1 MYSKWISAGS
11 SVLALS
17 LLLAGCN
24 RAAVSTA
31 DHAMGEKV
39 GVGPLT
45 YTVIESNW
53 SSQLGE
59 GFKIRSPQQRFLM
72 ITLSVTNGGGSDI
85 PVPLLTLESSG
96 GRSFVESDNGDGVD
110 NWLGLIRNV
119 SPAQTMQGK
128 ILFDV
133 PLGSYRLRLTDGA
146 GAGAERYSWVSIP
159 LRIDVDTGVQT
170 PTPGDVAK

>member
-1 MYSKWISAGS
+1 MRVRFFSAGGG
-11 SVLALS
+11 VLALS
-17 LLLAGCN
+17 LLLAGCSH
-24 RAAVSTA
+24 AAVGQA

-39 GVGPLT
+39 TVGPLT
-45 YTVIESNW
+45 YNVIEANW

-59 GFKIRSPQQRFLM
+59 GFKIRSPQQRFLA
-72 ITLSVTNGGGSDI
+72 ITLSVTNGGGSDV
-85 PVPLLTLESSG
+85 PVPLLTLENSDG
-96 GRSFVESDNGDGVD
+96 KSFVETDNGDGLD
-110 NWLGLIRNV
+110 NWLGLIRNI

-133 PLGSYRLRLTDGA
+133 PLGSYRLRLTDGG
-146 GAGAERYSWVSIP
+146 GAGAEKYSWVTIP